1 MSSLISFSNWFIV
14 HSIITNSVYTQ
25 IKLESLT
32 SMDYEY
38 DIFMQ
43 NMTYI
48 RQVVANIST
57 RKTWDFQTD
66 LGTWISNQNNLMR
79 GFSHRDNSGLPHP
92 SIRAPVILPP
102 HTHTHLNVHNFLIA
116 TIKTISISQMIQSWH
131 QLKYFWFSEAEPI
144 KCQPKTRVLKSV
156 KVHLNLSIHRNC
168 HLWPFVCLFRSFLF

>member
-1 MSSLISFSNWFIV
+1 MSSLISFSNWYIV
-14 HSIITNSVYTQ
+14 HSIITNSVYAQ

-57 RKTWDFQTD
+57 RKTLYFQTD

-102 HTHTHLNVHNFLIA
+102 HTHTHLNVHNFLIT
-116 TIKTISISQMIQSWH
+116 TIKNNSKMRGSQY
-131 QLKYFWFSEAEPI
+131 L
-144 KCQPKTRVLKSV
+144 R
-156 KVHLNLSIHRNC
+156 
-168 HLWPFVCLFRSFLF
+168 